1 MNKKWMKGCIWFF
14 VIMIAIAWCTTVKAA
29 TINNFQSAFR
39 TEGSSLDFAYNF
51 SSWDGGPEVATS
63 FSSPG
68 AKFREFG
75 IFGGGSGATGL
86 GIINVSITRS
96 LGAVGAVSGSFH
108 SYFDLEVTESS
119 NSLFN
124 EYGQVGVL
132 TNSFNPTSFEIDEP
146 GFSFGDIPFNF
157 EDGALDNTNDIPSAF
172 PDDVA
177 VALGWD
183 NFTLNPGDVGW
194 LTLVISDVGLTV
206 ADSIASINPGDVFTL
221 EHIDPDSQTTITFS
235 GALQIHPVP
244 AVPEPGTIILLGIGL
259 AGLAGGVARRKWKEK
274 TVDKS

>member
-14 VIMIAIAWCTTVKAA
+14 VLMSVVYCCTTAKAV

-39 TEGSSLDFAYNF
+39 SEGSSLEFAYNV
-51 SSWDGGPEVATS
+51 SGWDGGPEVVSS

-68 AKFREFG
+68 ANFREFG
-75 IFGGGSGATGL
+75 EFGGGSGATGL

-108 SYFDLEVTESS
+108 SYFDLEATESS
-119 NSLFN
+119 NSYFN
-124 EYGQVGVL
+124 EYGQVGVFA
-132 TNSFNPTSFEIDEP
+132 NDFNPTSFEIDEP
-146 GFSFGDIPFNF
+146 FVFGDIPTNF
-157 EDGALDNTNDIPSAF
+157 EDGILDDTNGVPLAM
-172 PDDVA
+172 PEDVA

-206 ADSIASINPGDVFTL
+206 ADSIASIDPGDVFTL
-221 EHIDPDSQTTITFS
+221 EHMDPDSQTTITFS
-235 GALQIHPVP
+235 GALRIHP
-244 AVPEPGTIILLGIGL
+244 VPEPGTIILLGIGL
-259 AGLAGGVARRKWKEK
+259 AGLAGGVARRKWKKERNY
-274 TVDKS
+274 